1 MLGSGLWGLGSDSYG
16 EFSKEYA
23 KNVIKYQIEK
33 GISFFD
39 TSDSYGDGRSE
50 IILGEVVSELNIRK
64 DVSIATKVGLL
75 PHRGFFMPSDFSLK
89 HIQKKFQES
98 LTNLKTSYLDIYQL
112 HSPSKE
118 DLYSI
123 QESMPWLIK
132 KREEGI
138 IKNIGISARSPN
150 DAIFFLN
157 NFSLD
162 VIQCN
167 FNLIDQRLIETGLLD
182 YCKKNSIKI
191 IARTPLAF
199 GFLTGKLTSSKEQF
213 TKNDHRYKWPQEQ
226 LDLWASAHLEFK
238 SINEK
243 LDLSPLALAHQFI
256 KFFKPTVFT
265 TICGMHSFNEVD
277 ENIGSYYHCDELLN
291 KTIFEIQ
298 KIYSSKKFFIDGIKS
313 KGPQK
318 LSN

>member
-23 KNVIKYQIEK
+23 IKVVKYQISN

-39 TSDSYGDGRSE
+39 TSDSYGNGRSE
-50 IILGEVVSELNIRK
+50 KILGEVISQLNIRK

-75 PHRGFFMPSDFSLK
+75 PHKGFFMPSDFSLK
-89 HIQKKFQES
+89 YIQNKLKES
-98 LTNLKTSYLDIYQL
+98 LNNLRTNYLDIYQL
-112 HSPSKE
+112 HSPCKE
-118 DLYSI
+118 DLSTI
-123 QESMPWLIK
+123 SESMPWLIK
-132 KREEGI
+132 KREEGL
-138 IKNIGISARSPN
+138 IKNIGISARSPS
-150 DAIFFLN
+150 DALFFLK
-157 NFSLD
+157 NFDLD

-167 FNLIDQRLIETGLLD
+167 FNLIDQRLIQTGLFD
-182 YCKKNSIKI
+182 YCKKYSIKI

-199 GFLTGKLTSSKEQF
+199 GFLTGKLTSSKDQF

-238 SINEK
+238 NINLE

-256 KFFKPTVFT
+256 KFYHPTVSVI
-265 TICGMHSFNEVD
+265 ICGMHSFKEVD
-277 ENIGSYYHCDELLN
+277 ENIDCYYN
-291 KTIFEIQ
+291 KTVLSEKTIEKIQEI
-298 KIYSSKKFFIDGIKS
+298 YNSKKFFIDGIKS

-318 LSN
+318 